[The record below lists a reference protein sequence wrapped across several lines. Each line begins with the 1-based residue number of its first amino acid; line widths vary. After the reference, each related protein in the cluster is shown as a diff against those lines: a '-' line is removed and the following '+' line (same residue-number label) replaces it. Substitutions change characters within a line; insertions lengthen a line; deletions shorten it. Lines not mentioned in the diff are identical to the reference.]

1 MLTACAYC
9 SCNAAHCSHM
19 WFDLGCNGVRK
30 KRRLARW
37 FETHIELHLA
47 DVFVCTVLFCIH
59 RMSWNIHVF
68 HRGAAVRTHR
78 RGRSSTRMPARRRAS
93 PDLTNA
99 NSLRRRCAL
108 ALALASVGRAAPGPK
123 AKRHSV
129 SSAPHRHRESCDLL
143 RLFGCAYLPCR
154 TSIPRGRRA
163 QGRLHLGRGPL

>member
-1 MLTACAYC
+1 VLTACAYC

-19 WFDLGCNGVRK
+19 CFDPGCNGVCK

-37 FETHIELHLA
+37 FESFTCSRYFRLS
-47 DVFVCTVLFCIH
+47 TVLFCIQ

-78 RGRSSTRMPARRRAS
+78 RGRSSTARLECLRGGVRH
-93 PDLTNA
+93 LTNA
-99 NSLRRRCAL
+99 NSLRRRCTL

-129 SSAPHRHRESCDLL
+129 SSAPHRRHESCDLL
-143 RLFGCAYLPCR
+143 RLFGCAYLLCR